1 MIATPVSKCYHQ
13 TMKINPLVLIV
24 LLTGIILLIPLIAMQ
39 YTDEVNWSLLDFTV
53 AAMLLLGTGFLIE
66 LVVNKVNQT
75 KYRVPIVLALVLALI
90 FIWAEMAVGILG
102 TPISGF

>member
-1 MIATPVSKCYHQ
+1 
-13 TMKINPLVLIV
+13 MKTNPLVLILV
-24 LLTGIILLIPLIAMQ
+24 ITGTILLIPLIAMQ
-39 YTDEVNWSLLDFTV
+39 YTDEVKWSLLDFMV

-66 LVVNKVNQT
+66 LVVNKFTQN